1 MLVLEFEV
9 PDAQGKMHS
18 YTVKPT
24 PAEEGLGISMRL
36 MGMASAPSLSA
47 LGAILAPVL
56 AQSRGGSSLTDLL
69 DNPDVLNDTARA
81 LQGAD
86 LTATGAAIGALLQ
99 DPRNVSFARTTLLR
113 SVHRDG
119 VLLAGAAEFNAAFT
133 QNYGELY
140 AVLWEVITRNG
151 FFALP
156 STWVTELK
164 KLTEANAQ
172 EQAPVGATPG
182 SSG

>member
-1 MLVLEFEV
+1 MLVIEFEV

-18 YTVKPT
+18 YKVKPT

-36 MGMASAPSLSA
+36 MGMVSAPSLSA

-56 AQSRGGSSLTDLL
+56 SQSRLGASAADLL
-69 DNPDVLNDTARA
+69 DDPELLGNTAQA

-86 LTATGAAIGALLQ
+86 LTATGAAVGALLQ
-99 DPRNVSFARTTLLR
+99 DAKNVHFMRNTILR

-119 VLLAGAAEFNAAFT
+119 ESLADSVAFNAAFT

-140 AVLWEVITRNG
+140 SVLWEVIARNG
-151 FFALP
+151 FFAWP
-156 STWVTELK
+156 STWTTALK
-164 KLTEANAQ
+164 KLTEASPEEA
-172 EQAPVGATPG
+172 APSATPE

>member
-1 MLVLEFEV
+1 MLLIEFDV
-9 PDAQGKMHS
+9 PDAQGKMHH
-18 YTVKPT
+18 YAVKPT

-36 MGMASAPSLSA
+36 MGMVSAPSLSA

-56 AQSRGGSSLTDLL
+56 AQSRLGSSVSDLL
-69 DNPDVLNDTARA
+69 DNQEILGDTARA

-86 LTATGAAIGALLQ
+86 LTATGAAVSALLQ
-99 DPRNVSFARTTLLR
+99 DAKNVHFMRNVILR

-119 VLLAGAAEFNAAFT
+119 ESLAGALEFNAAFT

-140 AVLWEVITRNG
+140 SVLWEVISRNG

-156 STWVTELK
+156 STWATALK
-164 KLTEANAQ
+164 KLTEQ
-172 EQAPVGATPG
+172 SPDETPPSVTLG
-182 SSG
+182 SNG